1 MTIIQ
6 ALIVDDNPI
15 NHDVL
20 GTLLESVGL
29 KAIAIES
36 PRLIQDV
43 LNKETDIRVVFLD
56 LEFPKHDG
64 FELLKELKA
73 DSRLAGVPIV
83 AYSVHT
89 SEIDRARRLGF
100 HSFLGKPL
108 NAHAFPEQLKRIL
121 NNEHVWEV

>member
-1 MTIIQ
+1 MIE

-15 NHDVL
+15 NHDVIA
-20 GTLLESVGL
+20 TLLETVGL
-29 KAIAIES
+29 KAIAIDS
-36 PRLIQDV
+36 PRLIG
-43 LNKETDIRVVFLD
+43 ETLDSATNIRVIFLD
-56 LEFPKHDG
+56 LEFPQHDG

-73 DSRLAGVPIV
+73 DPRLVGIPIV

-108 NAHAFPEQLKRIL
+108 NAQAFASQLERIL